1 MEEGDGVVEVAEGG
15 VGALELEVE
24 DWVVVEA
31 AAEECGMD
39 LEKMVYGFGV
49 VD

>member
-1 MEEGDGVVEVAEGG
+1 MVEEAEGG

-31 AAEECGMD
+31 ATEECSVD
-39 LEKMVYGFGV
+39 LEKVAYGFRF